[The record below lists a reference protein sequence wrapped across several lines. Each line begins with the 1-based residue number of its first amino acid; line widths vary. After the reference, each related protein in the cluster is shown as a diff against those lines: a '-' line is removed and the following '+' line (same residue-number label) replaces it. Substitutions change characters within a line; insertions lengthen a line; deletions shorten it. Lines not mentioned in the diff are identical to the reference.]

1 VVGWKAE
8 LVAVV
13 GGSDHA
19 VPVAGVLEDQNVAQA
34 EPFHSAAEV
43 LAAGG
48 FAHRLVLVLWR
59 RVLPLPSPGELCGK
73 G

>member
-1 VVGWKAE
+1 M
-8 LVAVV
+8 V

-19 VPVAGVLEDQNVAQA
+19 VPVAGVLEDQGVAQA

-48 FAHRLVLVLWR
+48 FAHRLVLVL
-59 RVLPLPSPGELCGK
+59 LSLIHI
-73 G
+73 